1 MRVSQYIATEGER
14 WDTIAEKAYGRGDLA
29 KYIIAANPR
38 VPITPRLIGGTV
50 LEIPIIE
57 TNEVKTNSEKLPP
70 WKK

>member
-1 MRVSQYIATEGER
+1 MATTQHIVIDGER

-29 KYIIAANPR
+29 KLIIAANPR

-50 LEIPIIE
+50 LEVPIIE
-57 TNEVKTNSEKLPP
+57 TNEVQTDAEKLPP